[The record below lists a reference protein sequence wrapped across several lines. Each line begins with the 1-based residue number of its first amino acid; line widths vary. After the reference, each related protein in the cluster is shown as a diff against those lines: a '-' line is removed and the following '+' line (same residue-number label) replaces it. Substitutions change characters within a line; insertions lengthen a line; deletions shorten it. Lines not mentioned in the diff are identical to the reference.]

1 MQLLDTSG
9 MTLEGWH
16 ASEIDDLNL
25 VCGILGLIRL
35 KVLVAGASAGL
46 LVKPFLQIRF
56 FVSDELANF
65 DELRPDLAIAPLFQ
79 RAAFPSG
86 AEDELCGLFGVEKGH
101 GSVLALTHRPI
112 NENGQAAGY

>member
-65 DELRPDLAIAPLFQ
+65 YELGAYLAATPLFEG
-79 RAAFPSG
+79 SG
-86 AEDELCGLFGVEKGH
+86 FSIFAEKKLGCLCCIDSSH
-101 GSVLALTHRPI
+101 GSNPI
-112 NENGQAAGY
+112 TDPPPHKRKWAER